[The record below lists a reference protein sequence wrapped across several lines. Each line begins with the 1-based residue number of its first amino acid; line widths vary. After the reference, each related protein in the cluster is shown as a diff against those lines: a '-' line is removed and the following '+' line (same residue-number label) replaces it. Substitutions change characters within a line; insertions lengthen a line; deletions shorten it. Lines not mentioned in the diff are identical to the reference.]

1 MRCSKRCANPVLPR
15 FSFFE
20 PTWYQTL
27 TATIGALWSSW
38 TTTVRPFERVNL
50 SNAISGIGGRVPP
63 SAAVATAG
71 PTAANANATSI
82 TRLLLR
88 MSSSFLARSAARAG
102 RSALFVFR
110 ELR

>member
-1 MRCSKRCANPVLPR
+1 MRCSKRCAKPVLPR

-38 TTTVRPFERVNL
+38 TTTVRPFERVNF
-50 SNAISGIGGRVPP
+50 SKAISGIGGRVPP
-63 SAAVATAG
+63 SAAATAG
-71 PTAANANATSI
+71 TTAANANATSI

-88 MSSSFLARSAARAG
+88 MSSSFLARSAALAG

-110 ELR
+110 GLR